1 MKVTKARSFTKSL
14 TYRVF
19 GTLSSWAVVYIITGK
34 GSLATLVAFWET
46 VVKVAIY
53 YIHERVWNGINWGR
67 KWFILPTTIFYF

>member
-67 KWFILPTTIFYF
+67 K